1 VEPGTVA
8 ACLSPV
14 TTTYADEGRVA
25 VPSDR
30 VSELYRAHLPGATR
44 LAYLLTGDRAAAE
57 DVAQEAF
64 LRAAS
69 RIGGLRDENAFGAYL
84 HRAVVNRVRNRAR
97 RLTLERSHAAAAT
110 PVPYDLPDVA
120 GRERLWAALLRLPYR
135 QRAALVLRYYLDLSE
150 ADVAERLGC
159 RPGTV
164 KSATARGL
172 AALRADLSTDEVPDD

>member
-1 VEPGTVA
+1 MV
-8 ACLSPV
+8 LSPAERV
-14 TTTYADEGRVA
+14 T
-25 VPSDR
+25 
-30 VSELYRAHLPGATR
+30 ELYRAHLPGATR
-44 LAYLLTGDRAAAE
+44 LAYLLTGDRVAAE

-69 RIGGLRDENAFGAYL
+69 RLGALRDEAAFPAYL

-97 RLTLERSHAAAAT
+97 RLKLERAHAEPA
-110 PVPYDLPDVA
+110 PPPYDLPDVA
-120 GRERLWAALLRLPYR
+120 TRDRLWEALQRLPHR
-135 QRAALVLRYYLDLSE
+135 QRAALVLRFYLDLSE

-172 AALRADLSTDEVPDD
+172 AALRADLATEVPDA

>member
-1 VEPGTVA
+1 MLAQPER
-8 ACLSPV
+8 V
-14 TTTYADEGRVA
+14 T
-25 VPSDR
+25 
-30 VSELYRAHLPGATR
+30 ELYRACLPGATR

-69 RIGGLRDENAFGAYL
+69 RLGGLRDENAFGAYL

-97 RLTLERSHAAAAT
+97 RLKLERAHLAQPAPA
-110 PVPYDLPDVA
+110 PYDLPDVA
-120 GRERLWAALLRLPYR
+120 TRDRLWEALQRLPHR
-135 QRAALVLRYYLDLSE
+135 QRAALVLRFYLDLSE

-172 AALRADLSTDEVPDD
+172 AALRADLSEAPDA

>member
-1 VEPGTVA
+1 MLAPAER
-8 ACLSPV
+8 V
-14 TTTYADEGRVA
+14 T
-25 VPSDR
+25 
-30 VSELYRAHLPGATR
+30 ELYRAHLPGATR

-69 RIGGLRDENAFGAYL
+69 RLGALRDENAFGAYL

-97 RLTLERSHAAAAT
+97 RLTLERAR
-110 PVPYDLPDVA
+110 PPDPPPPYDLPDVA
-120 GRERLWAALLRLPYR
+120 TRDRLWEALLRLPYR
-135 QRAALVLRYYLDLSE
+135 QRAALVLRFYLDLSE

-172 AALRADLSTDEVPDD
+172 AALRADLSTEVPDA

>member
-1 VEPGTVA
+1 MLAP
-8 ACLSPV
+8 P
-14 TTTYADEGRVA
+14 
-25 VPSDR
+25 DR
-30 VSELYRAHLPGATR
+30 VTELYRAHLPGATR

-69 RIGGLRDENAFGAYL
+69 RIGALRDEAAFPAYL

-97 RLTLERSHAAAAT
+97 RLKLERSRVEPAPA
-110 PVPYDLPDVA
+110 PYDLPDVA
-120 GRERLWAALLRLPYR
+120 TRDRLWVALQRLPHR
-135 QRAALVLRYYLDLSE
+135 QRAALVLRFYLDLSE

-172 AALRADLSTDEVPDD
+172 AALRADLATEVLDA

>member
-1 VEPGTVA
+1 MA
-8 ACLSPV
+8 APDARV
-14 TTTYADEGRVA
+14 T
-25 VPSDR
+25 
-30 VSELYRAHLPGATR
+30 ELYRAHLPGATR

-69 RIGGLRDENAFGAYL
+69 RLGALRDENAFPAYL

-97 RLTLERSHAAAAT
+97 RLTLERARSQ
-110 PVPYDLPDVA
+110 PPPMPYELPDVA
-120 GRERLWAALLRLPYR
+120 TRDRLFAALLRLPPR
-135 QRAALVLRYYLDLSE
+135 QRATLVLRFYLDLSE
-150 ADVAERLGC
+150 AEVAERLGC

-172 AALRADLSTDEVPDD
+172 AALRADLSADEVPDA

>member
-1 VEPGTVA
+1 VA
-8 ACLSPV
+8 SSAQRI
-14 TTTYADEGRVA
+14 T
-25 VPSDR
+25 
-30 VSELYRAHLPGATR
+30 ELYRAHLPGATR

-69 RIGGLRDENAFGAYL
+69 RLGALRDEAAFGAYL

-97 RLTLERSHAAAAT
+97 RLRLERAHAEPP
-110 PVPYDLPDVA
+110 PVPYDLPDL
-120 GRERLWAALLRLPYR
+120 GTRDRLWTALQRLPHR
-135 QRAALVLRYYLDLSE
+135 QRAALVLRFYLDLSE

-172 AALRADLSTDEVPDD
+172 AALRADLSAEVPDA